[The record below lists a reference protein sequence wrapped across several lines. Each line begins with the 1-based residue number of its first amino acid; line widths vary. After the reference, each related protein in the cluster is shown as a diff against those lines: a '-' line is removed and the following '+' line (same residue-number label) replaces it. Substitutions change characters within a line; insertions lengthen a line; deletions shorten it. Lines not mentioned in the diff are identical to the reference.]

1 MGLEDE
7 IKQIEFNSVYQKL
20 NINLIYTYNWARDKY
35 NKLFSGFNITPQQY
49 NVLRILRGNYPNP
62 YTTSQIRERMLD
74 KMSDASRIVER
85 LVQKG
90 LIDRSICKADKRLV
104 DVVINKSGMDLLKSM
119 DSKIRKADKFFT
131 NLSKKETVQLNNLL
145 DKLRS

>member
-20 NINLIYTYNWARDKY
+20 NINLIYTYNWARDKN

-119 DSKIRKADKFFT
+119 DSKIRKADRFFA
-131 NLSKKETVQLNNLL
+131 NLSKKETIQLNNLL